1 MSRQEQYLLTAEL
14 RSRARAHQETFS
26 YMRGEVEEL
35 RKTRRSEAAL
45 REEGCQDALSR
56 ARERTFWT
64 LTCGRYVDKLTQQ
77 VRGLQEVVYT
87 LSESQVFKD
96 LETAS
101 GSGQPT
107 LQAHYPSSQVFPAS
121 FAATTATTLTHA
133 IQVLLFV
140 TFLKAQGSTLQQQQ
154 QQQ

>member
-1 MSRQEQYLLTAEL
+1 MSRHEQYLLTAEL
-14 RSRARAHQETFS
+14 RSRARAHQETLS
-26 YMRGEVEEL
+26 CMRDEVEEV

-64 LTCGRYVDKLTQQ
+64 LTCGRYVNKFSQR
-77 VRGLQEVVYT
+77 VRGLQEIVYA

-107 LQAHYPSSQVFPAS
+107 LQAHYHSSQVFPSS
-121 FAATTATTLTHA
+121 FVATTAFTLTHA

-140 TFLKAQGSTLQQQQ
+140 TFLKAQDSTPQQ
-154 QQQ
+154 